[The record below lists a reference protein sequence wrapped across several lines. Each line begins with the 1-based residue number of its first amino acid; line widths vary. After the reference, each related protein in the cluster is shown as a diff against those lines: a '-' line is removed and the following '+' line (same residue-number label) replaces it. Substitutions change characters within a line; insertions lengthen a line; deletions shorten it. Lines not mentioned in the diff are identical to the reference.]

1 MIVYCDTSALLKLY
15 VDEAHTPSV
24 EALLTRSEA
33 VSVCRIAWAEAQA
46 ALARRLR
53 EQPDAATAIATARSA
68 LARDWPAYVVIEVSQ
83 AVVELAGDY
92 ADSFA
97 LRGYDA
103 VQLAACASFA
113 REVCLPVHFACF
125 DQRLNKAAR
134 VLGLEVPFIDLS

>member
-1 MIVYCDTSALLKLY
+1 VIVYCDTSALLKLY
-15 VDEAHTPSV
+15 VRESHTQSV
-24 EALLTRSEA
+24 EALVTQAAA

-46 ALARRLR
+46 ASARRLR
-53 EQPDAATAIATARSA
+53 EQPDAAGPIETAKGR
-68 LARDWPAYVVIEVSQ
+68 LVRDWPAYVVIEVSQ
-83 AVVELAGDY
+83 AVVELAGEY

-113 REVCLPVHFACF
+113 RELRLPVRFACF

-134 VLGLEVPFIDLS
+134 VLGLEAPFIDC